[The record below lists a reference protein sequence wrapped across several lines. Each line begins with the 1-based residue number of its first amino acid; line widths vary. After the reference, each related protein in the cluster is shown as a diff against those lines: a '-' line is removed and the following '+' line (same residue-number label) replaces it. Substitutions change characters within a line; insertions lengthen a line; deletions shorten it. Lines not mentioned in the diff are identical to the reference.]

1 MKYHRKSKAQ
11 RKRDRLER
19 LHKKQVTADMKL
31 EYEKFISENPHLKG
45 NSPKKQLQ
53 RQLQKQRIKREY
65 AKARRVGAEAKT
77 AKETFTKTANAVTG
91 IAKKLQ
97 EIATKNKTL
106 IITVGIFALLLIM
119 IMSALSSCGSMFTGT
134 VTTTMAST
142 YLSLPAEIDAADL
155 SFTEKEMELQN
166 KIDRIET
173 DYPGYDEY
181 VYNLGAI
188 GHDPYTL
195 ISYLSAVH
203 TEFTAA
209 GIESEIQELFDA
221 MYSLTTEEV
230 EETRTRT
237 VTKTGTRIVTNPDGT
252 TSTEEYEYEE
262 EEEYTVRNHHI
273 ISIIG
278 IVSCFCYRSIM
289 CRIYKRSC
297 RHRYIHTP
305 VKLLGSGVW
314 IFPVAI
320 ITADIVI
327 PVIINRDCKEVTGNC
342 HEK

>member
-1 MKYHRKSKAQ
+1 
-11 RKRDRLER
+11 
-19 LHKKQVTADMKL
+19 
-31 EYEKFISENPHLKG
+31 
-45 NSPKKQLQ
+45 
-53 RQLQKQRIKREY
+53 
-65 AKARRVGAEAKT
+65 
-77 AKETFTKTANAVTG
+77 
-91 IAKKLQ
+91 
-97 EIATKNKTL
+97 
-106 IITVGIFALLLIM
+106 
-119 IMSALSSCGSMFTGT
+119 
-134 VTTTMAST
+134 MAST

-181 VYNLGAI
+181 DYNLGAI

-252 TSTEEYEYEE
+252 TRTEEYEYEE
-262 EEEYTVRNHHI
+262 EEEYTVTILRVTLTVTPLE
-273 ISIIG
+273 SIVAGRMDSEQTEILEP
-278 IVSCFCYRSIM
+278 IRRQKAAYRS
-289 CRIYKRSC
+289 
-297 RHRYIHTP
+297 
-305 VKLLGSGVW
+305 LLLRL
-314 IFPVAI
+314 I
-320 ITADIVI
+320 ITGITISAVIMATGKSKHRSRGASQGCGYSGADRNVCI
-327 PVIINRDCKEVTGNC
+327 CGT
-342 HEK
+342 